1 MRTVPKAAMNLFVL
15 GQVVSM
21 VGSRIS
27 HVAIGFW
34 VYRQTQNV
42 SAYSLILF
50 LSFLPNILSSLFGG
64 ALVDRSNFRFVFGVG
79 DVALGLLTILAG
91 MSLFLHG
98 SGTVGGQQWIIYTLV
113 FVTAGIGALQWIALN
128 SFLPAA
134 FSGDDLSR
142 YNGYFSTANSFAGL
156 LAPSLAGV
164 LSSWVSLQAILLF
177 DGMTFLLSSIVVFL
191 FFKSGAGKRQNS
203 RAGSYFREVKAGFE
217 YLRGNFVVLQ
227 IIALFFVS
235 NFFAGISTNLS
246 TPLFLE
252 RYSSETSGIVLS
264 AIAFGS
270 LAMGFLQSTRPKAMG
285 AIKTLHVPMALIA
298 VANIVIGLFDERS
311 FIFAV
316 NFMLGMLLGVIDL
329 KAKVMLQENV
339 GAEYRGRVF
348 ATARGLSW
356 ICLPAAQLLC
366 AVLAS
371 QTISDSFHFASKSQ
385 FLSTLLVLAN
395 GVGLATVFIVHHLI
409 QVRISKKV
417 EL

>member
-1 MRTVPKAAMNLFVL
+1 MNLFVL
-15 GQVVSM
+15 GQAVSM
-21 VGSRIS
+21 VGSRVS
-27 HVAIGFW
+27 HIAIGFW

-50 LSFLPNILSSLFGG
+50 LSFLPNILTSLFGG
-64 ALVDRSNFRFVFGVG
+64 AFVDRSNFRFVFGVG
-79 DVALGLLTILAG
+79 DIVLGLLTILAG
-91 MSLFLHG
+91 MSLFLQG
-98 SGTVGGQQWIIYTLV
+98 PGTVESQKWIIYTLV
-113 FVTAGIGALQWIALN
+113 FITAGIGALQWIALN

-142 YNGYFSTANSFAGL
+142 YNGYFSTAHSFAGL
-156 LAPSLAGV
+156 LAPSLAGI

-177 DGMTFLLSSIVVFL
+177 DGITFLLSSIVVFL
-191 FFKSGAGKRQNS
+191 YFKTSSDKRQTSKVGN
-203 RAGSYFREVKAGFE
+203 YLCEVKAGFE
-217 YLRGNFVVLQ
+217 YLRGNYVVLQ

-270 LAMGFLQSTRPKAMG
+270 LTMGFLQSTRPNAMRG
-285 AIKTLHVPMALIA
+285 IKTLHVPMALIA
-298 VANIVIGLFDERS
+298 LANIFIGLFAEMS
-311 FIFAV
+311 FVFV
-316 NFMLGMLLGVIDL
+316 LNFMLGMILGVIDL
-329 KAKVMLQENV
+329 KAKIMLQETV

-366 AVLAS
+366 AFLAS
-371 QTISDSFHFASKSQ
+371 QTISDLFHFASKAN
-385 FLSTLLVLAN
+385 FLSTLLILAN
-395 GVGLATVFIVHHLI
+395 GVGLATVFIVHYLI
-409 QVRISKKV
+409 QVKISNRV
-417 EL
+417 E